1 MTQSAVASAHAD
13 LVPPELERGM
23 HRPFVAL
30 AAIPRVVEDP
40 PLSSEELSALKAI
53 TIGFLPGEEPVVD
66 FADIVPASTPVPR
79 APRTPP
85 PKFPQGVDTNIRE
98 FLFHG
103 LDRGVISERGKVY
116 GVYAPD
122 EKKKGAYATLIIG
135 ARLDRR
141 DNIIYVRVL
150 EVSGEAFRHLE
161 MLRDC
166 RAELAYE
173 LVRSPDAI
181 RNKDLRKR
189 VLIMSQFFHALA
201 RKMKSGEKK
210 QQNRQAKRS

>member
-13 LVPPELERGM
+13 LVPPELERGK

-66 FADIVPASTPVPR
+66 FADIVEPASMPLPR
-79 APRTPP
+79 APRPPP

-103 LDRGVISERGKVY
+103 LDRGVTPECGKFY

-122 EKKKGAYATLIIG
+122 ENGAYATLIFG
-135 ARLDRR
+135 ARLEPR
-141 DNIIYVRVL
+141 DGVVYVRVF
-150 EVSGEAFRHLE
+150 EVSGEVFRPLE
-161 MLRDC
+161 VLRDR

-173 LVRSPDAI
+173 LVRRPDAI